1 MSFKQLVAT
10 YGMISNYKNE
20 KTNLWLA
27 LAEFIDNSIS
37 SWQGKDNLEKSV
49 DGLKISLT
57 FDERD
62 ETNRKVIITDNAN
75 GMNSDELVNSMQP
88 SDTTGKKDTHYNQFG
103 VGMKLAI
110 FWQGKD
116 GIVFSKTK
124 NNDEYYVELRTSQH
138 ESNEAVSVESKL
150 SPYNKVQY
158 ESGTT
163 IIIEKIYPN
172 KWIKDLKLI
181 TDAFGWRYR
190 ELLKNDKNSFSGME
204 IKINWLSSDDKKTK
218 NDANEIVKPK
228 FITPFLLNNFKEIFF
243 NKKDYDKNKFL
254 ENYEKDIK
262 ELMDEFPEMNDFPKK
277 RNILNKFCLKLLN
290 GEPLIDKIDIEFEVE
305 NTKKTTTLTY
315 GIIDY
320 SVKEDAKTG
329 GFAAYSG
336 VTTFHLKRAIN
347 HGPNYKID
355 GSSGS
360 SCIQFDENTQRNK
373 KASGGN
379 PTWRRLYGEIDLTGI
394 EVPDVNKSQFNW
406 SLNGYENL
414 TKELKDIWDALHEL
428 LIKIVGWEYFRIS
441 STLDKETDRNK
452 NKIVNNFKRICNQY
466 KIDASI
472 QISPEDRRSKPC
484 FTLKK
489 ENIKIWIDES
499 NEKNIDFITVHDDYD
514 GEYKNIYVYIDVN
527 HIFWKPFMDD
537 EDSKID
543 LRSNVTYPI
552 VLLLVISYLYLDG
565 NKLLSDFLNIDD
577 DQEEPKS
584 FYDVINSVVRALE
597 NKDEE

>member
-49 DGLKISLT
+49 DGLKISIT

-75 GMNSDELVNSMQP
+75 GMDSDELVNSMQP
-88 SDTTGKKDTHYNQFG
+88 SDTIGKKDTHYNQFG

-150 SPYNKVQY
+150 SPFNKVQY
-158 ESGTT
+158 DSGTT
-163 IIIEKIYPN
+163 IIIEKIYDN
-172 KWIKDLKLI
+172 KWIKDLNII
-181 TDAFGWRYR
+181 TGAFGWRYR

-204 IKINWLSSDDKKTK
+204 IKINWLTSDVKKINCN
-218 NDANEIVKPK
+218 NDIMVKPK
-228 FITPFLLNNFKEIFF
+228 FIYPFLLSDFKEHHF
-243 NKKDYDKNKFL
+243 NKNDYDRNRFL
-254 ENYEKDIK
+254 DNYEKDIK
-262 ELMDEFPEMNDFPKK
+262 ELMEEYPEKK
-277 RNILNKFCLKLLN
+277 ILNKFCLKLLN
-290 GEPLIDKIDIEFEVE
+290 GEPLVDKLDIEFKDS
-305 NTKKTTTLTY
+305 NKTSTLIY
-315 GIIDY
+315 GVI
-320 SVKEDAKTG
+320 DAKIG
-329 GFAAYSG
+329 GELAANCG

-347 HGPNYKID
+347 HGPNYKIE

-360 SCIQFDENTQRNK
+360 SCIQFDDYSQRNK
-373 KASGGN
+373 RASSGK
-379 PTWRRLYGEIDLTGI
+379 PTWRRLFGEIDLTGI

-406 SLNGYENL
+406 SVNGYDDL
-414 TKELKDIWDALHEL
+414 TKQLKNIWDELHDL
-428 LIKIVGWEYFRIS
+428 LIKIVGWEGFRIS
-441 STLDKETDRNK
+441 STLDKESEK
-452 NKIVNNFKRICNQY
+452 KQNKIVNNSKKIYNPF
-466 KIDASI
+466 KIDTSI
-472 QISPEDRRSKPC
+472 QIAPNDKNLKPC
-484 FTLKK
+484 FTLKE
-489 ENIKIWIDES
+489 ENIKIWISES
-499 NEKNIDFITVHDDYD
+499 NEKNIDFINVYEDYD

-552 VLLLVISYLYLDG
+552 ILLLVISYLYLNENDLLNE
-565 NKLLSDFLNIDD
+565 NKLLNHFLNIENE
-577 DQEEPKS
+577 QEEPKN
-584 FYDVINSVVRALE
+584 FYDVINCVVRSME
-597 NKDEE
+597 NKNEE